1 MPYLDGTRT
10 STLTMDHT
18 QDVTVTIK
26 NPIGLIIP
34 PPGWDEQYYDKRTTF
49 TFSGHL
55 GFSGQIQI
63 TDYKYGINSTTWG
76 WELRAVVTVNNGHG
90 ATQTTTVTVAS
101 GTSTAYVVNASGT
114 FAGSF
119 SASVGTDKLWDI
131 AETAFSS
138 TTAPTRFPAET
149 SYTWYEKSTVGSTAT
164 CSLSVGGSTVTATNT
179 VSSTRQTANYKA
191 SLSATGFCTG
201 PQTHDFGVSNVKVNG
216 TTVPDVTHAQN
227 KGMQDATEWSLSL
240 EGDEDIFGIYRTGSG
255 TISTTVCLARN
266 VGMFGRIRA
275 WDGAYPDSVTVAIT
289 GYDGGSR
296 NVTATSGSWAG
307 NDTFNDYSVYT
318 TLVDPVAGSGN
329 LTTSLNDVPTWISAA
344 LSGSSLTTNGDDNSN
359 GATRVLFRGWRFN
372 GWSVVESA
380 TRTISGTGNNRL
392 FSPYEGMSGYRYLD
406 VQVRANSGTNEP
418 GVIEL
423 TDYHG
428 NTKSWNVIGAT
439 TSYATVTLDLCSP
452 DSHSLAAIPDKD
464 SKDNPYPR
472 KNTTSTS
479 YAGSESVDSAFWGV
493 TSCRRIHKSSG
504 QIHIGTTT
512 LKYTNTDSTYVPDTV
527 SSAFER
533 KTPSIVAEV
542 GTTTY
547 FYGRRFWQHDRDGRN
562 EEESDVHWQMTV
574 GGGTGVTTYAV
585 SMLTV
590 AQLSAEV
597 NASDDGIVRHP
608 GWVMTRSVAQP
619 GGGTCAASQPP
630 LRDCYLNGD
639 TGLATWLYGGGALL
653 TPNATTGT
661 DFTYGHK
668 VTGNITA
675 QTLFDKINGNFPPD
689 LYDPFDINGGTD
701 SALYLGGVSLLRG
714 IAHGGLL
721 DTSGDIV
728 TTGTV
733 DLIKTSDA
741 SNRGSDSTIDAQG
754 RYYTDAPYG
763 LGESNHH
770 VDYLTKSINLNP
782 LHTSHRHRAW
792 FRDVLQEIY
801 SAIEAFKNK
810 GFLMLGKA
818 TKINVR
824 WQDNPLTDRIAGTAL
839 TSGNIVKMRDSD
851 NVGDYI
857 FILIQNSTTYTLS
870 YTTDNGAT
878 KGDYLTVTAGT
889 AGFECDTNRGLL
901 IMIYDD
907 GTTASPG
914 NIKYRISRDQG
925 ATWATAANCTINS
938 VTPQVGQVLD
948 TSYDPHLGGMLYAI
962 FDIGGTKKVCRSTDL
977 GATWEVVLT

>member
-1 MPYLDGTRT
+1 MPYLDVSRTATSAADISIAWTWTVHPTNLIPFPLQVGKVDGSINGHMGWSGTWSMSMTNTPRARPGNPWSYQILLSVSVANGNGQTASNTIVVT
-10 STLTMDHT
+10 SGTPTVDYLDISGTITGSWSASVNTNILWNITEAAYSISSAPTQFPPYTTYEVYEQAKPSATCSATLTLAGT
-18 QDVTVTIK
+18 ATTATGTV
-26 NPIGLIIP
+26 G
-34 PPGWDEQYYDKRTTF
+34 
-49 TFSGHL
+49 SG
-55 GFSGQIQI
+55 G
-63 TDYKYGINSTTWG
+63 
-76 WELRAVVTVNNGHG
+76 G
-90 ATQTTTVTVAS
+90 ATATHDFTAGLQQTCEDTGTASASITNIKVNGVTPYQVTHSHSYDGQTAGNWSTS
-101 GTSTAYVVNASGT
+101 GTS
-114 FAGSF
+114 
-119 SASVGTDKLWDI
+119 
-131 AETAFSS
+131 
-138 TTAPTRFPAET
+138 
-149 SYTWYEKSTVGSTAT
+149 
-164 CSLSVGGSTVTATNT
+164 
-179 VSSTRQTANYKA
+179 
-191 SLSATGFCTG
+191 
-201 PQTHDFGVSNVKVNG
+201 
-216 TTVPDVTHAQN
+216 
-227 KGMQDATEWSLSL
+227 DATEQ
-240 EGDEDIFGIYRTGSG
+240 
-255 TISTTVCLARN
+255 TTVNLTSSARLAAVAN
-266 VGMFGRIRA
+266 VNTRMRA
-275 WDGAYPDSVTVAIT
+275 WDGAYPDSLTLRVTGFDYETLGYRDIT
-289 GYDGGSR
+289 GTGSI
-296 NVTATSGSWAG
+296 SGSD
-307 NDTFNDYSVYT
+307 NLYKYSFASTIVT
-318 TLVDPVAGSGN
+318 SLGSSN
-329 LTTSLNDVPTWISAA
+329 LTTALNGVPPWISAA
-344 LSGSSLTTNGDDNSN
+344 ITTASLNTNGDSTND
-359 GATRVLFRGWRFN
+359 TRVLFRGWRFN
-372 GWSVVESA
+372 GWSVVENT
-380 TRTISGTGNNRL
+380 TRTISGTGNDRTY
-392 FSPYEGMSGYRYLD
+392 SPFEGMSGYRYLD
-406 VQVRANSGTNEP
+406 VQVKAQSGTSVP
-418 GVIEL
+418 GDITL
-423 TDYHG
+423 TDFHG
-428 NTKSWNVIGAT
+428 NTKTWNVIGAT

-452 DSHSLAAIPDKD
+452 DSYSLGAIPDKD

-479 YAGSESVDSAFWGV
+479 YAGSESVDSAFWGI
-493 TSCRRIHKSSG
+493 TSCQRLRVSSG
-504 QIHIGTTT
+504 AIDIGTTT
-512 LKYTNTDSTYVPDTV
+512 LKYTNTDSTYVPDTIT
-527 SSAFER
+527 SAFER
-533 KTPSIVAEV
+533 KTPAIVAEV

-547 FYGRRFWQHDRDGRN
+547 FYGRRMWQQDRDGRN

-585 SMLTV
+585 SMLTI
-590 AQLSAEV
+590 AQMAAEV
-597 NASDDGIVRHP
+597 NASDLSIVRHP
-608 GWVMTRSVAQP
+608 GWTMTRSVAQP

-721 DTSGDIV
+721 DTAGDIV

-754 RYYTDAPYG
+754 RYYTGAPYG

-770 VDYLTKSINLNP
+770 ADYGTKSVNINP
-782 LHTSHRHRAW
+782 VHTSHRHRAW

-824 WQDNPLTDRIAGTAL
+824 WQDNPLTDRIAGAVL

-857 FILIQNSTTYTLS
+857 FILIKNSTTYTLS

-914 NIKYRISRDQG
+914 NIKYRLSRNQG
-925 ATWATAANCTINS
+925 STWTTAANCTINS